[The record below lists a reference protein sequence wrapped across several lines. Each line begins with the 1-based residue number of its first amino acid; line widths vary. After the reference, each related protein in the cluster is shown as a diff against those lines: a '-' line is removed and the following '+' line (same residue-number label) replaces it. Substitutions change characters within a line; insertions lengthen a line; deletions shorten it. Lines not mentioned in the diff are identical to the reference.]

1 VRRPVFL
8 LLLLVFALAGCT
20 GGSPAA
26 PTPTPPPSTSTGVV
40 TITQPQSGAI
50 IYGPTVY
57 LAGTAENVP
66 GNRFRLTAMT
76 ADDQPLF
83 DTSIIVENGQWSY
96 EAPNTRTGDPVE
108 LTISALPDKASG
120 PDLDIVSI
128 MLSNESQRPEG
139 VFGSFTSPF
148 DGDTVGG
155 EVIPISGT
163 ASGLFEGNLNIGLE
177 QPDGTVISGIVITV
191 MNPGIMD
198 EVPWQADMPTN
209 GYRGPAVLRAYY
221 HSAKDG
227 SVVTLSTLSITVADA
242 AG

>member
-1 VRRPVFL
+1 VHRPVFL
-8 LLLLVFALAGCT
+8 VVLFVLALAGCT
-20 GGSPAA
+20 GAPAA
-26 PTPTPPPSTSTGVV
+26 PTSTPLPITGTV
-40 TITQPQSGAI
+40 TITQPQTGAI

-66 GNRFRLTAMT
+66 TGKFRLTAMT

-83 DTSIIVENGQWSY
+83 DASITVENGAWSY

-108 LTISALPDKASG
+108 LTISALPNGETG

-177 QPDGTVISGIVITV
+177 KPDGEIISGIVLTV
-191 MNPGIMD
+191 TNPGIMD
-198 EVPWQADMPTN
+198 EVPWQADIPTN
-209 GYRGPAVLRAYY
+209 NYRGPAVLRAYY

-227 SVVTLSTLSITVADA
+227 SVVTLATLSLMVADA